1 MNWSPRYE
9 SVVLRARR
17 YAPYLLG
24 VEIFVTLV
32 FALVPV
38 DSVLLSVYI
47 WDKAQH
53 FSVFAVLTLTASFAY
68 PNNRPV
74 ACVGLLAFGFLI
86 EILQASMT
94 SSRSG
99 ELLDVIADGIG
110 IVIGGLLY
118 ALIQRVFLPAIPD
131 TVLPPPK
138 P

>member
-1 MNWSPRYE
+1 MH
-9 SVVLRARR
+9 
-17 YAPYLLG
+17 
-24 VEIFVTLV
+24 
-32 FALVPV
+32 
-38 DSVLLSVYI
+38 I